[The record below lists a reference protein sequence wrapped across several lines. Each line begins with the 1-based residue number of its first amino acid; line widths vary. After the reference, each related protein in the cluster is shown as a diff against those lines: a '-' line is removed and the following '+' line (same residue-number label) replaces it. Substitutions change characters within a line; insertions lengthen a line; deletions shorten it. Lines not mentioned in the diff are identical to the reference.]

1 MIILCG
7 NEVSKVKTWMFLTS
21 PKGVL
26 SSHPLLPRSF
36 TKRSCIHKEVYFF
49 GGGGAVGKGWAFW
62 KHSPPGNNDQKVRY
76 QLICTRLN
84 SMKRIQLIKAV
95 GRDHE
100 CRMKGNS
107 VLRPLGR

>member
-21 PKGVL
+21 PKGML
-26 SSHPLLPRSF
+26 SSHPLLPPF
-36 TKRSCIHKEVYFF
+36 LQNDHVFIKKCIF